1 MTLTMKELKR
11 VEVVQKTVSQ
21 EITVMEA
28 AELLGISERQ
38 AYRLKGS
45 FKLKGVKGL
54 IHGNRGKVSPRRLD
68 HEISEKIVK
77 LAKGEYEGYNDSFFT
92 ERLGEEEGIRISREK
107 VRQIL
112 RKQGIGPKRKRRRP
126 KHRTRRERKPQSGMM
141 LQTDGSRHDWLQGRG
156 EYLTLIGA
164 IDDATNEVPY
174 ALFAPYETTEGYMR
188 MLIEIAQE
196 KGLPLSLYADRH
208 SIFQVERHT
217 PTLAEQLNGKPNK
230 TQLGRA
236 LDELGIT
243 LIPANSPQAKGRIER
258 LWGTFQ
264 DRLVSELKR
273 FNAKTIDEANAV
285 LLKFLPDYNRKFTV
299 EPFDK
304 KSAWRKIDGIDL
316 NKYFC
321 MKYSRVVG
329 NDNTLSFMNRKI
341 QILSTKT
348 RYSFAKAKVDVHH
361 LIDERIRVFYKG
373 TLITEAEGLDNAQ
386 QNKSERLRKRGCI
399 TNKSYERISMQ
410 P

>member
-1 MTLTMKELKR
+1 
-11 VEVVQKTVSQ
+11 
-21 EITVMEA
+21 MEA
-28 AELLGISERQ
+28 AEMIGVSERQ
-38 AYRLKGS
+38 AYRLKS
-45 FKLKGVKGL
+45 YFKLKGVKGL
-54 IHGNRGKVSPRRLD
+54 MHGNRGKVSPKRLD
-68 HEISEKIVK
+68 HEISEKVVK

-92 ERLGEEEGIRISREK
+92 ERLGEEEGIQISREK

-112 RKQGIGPKRKRRRP
+112 RKQGIGPKRKRRHP
-126 KHRTRRERKPQSGMM
+126 MHRTRRERRPQVGMM

-188 MLIEIAQE
+188 MFLEIAEE

-217 PTLAEQLNGKPNK
+217 TTIAEQLNGRPDK

-236 LDELGIT
+236 LEELGIT

-264 DRLVSELKR
+264 DRLVCEIRR

-285 LLKFLPDYNRKFTV
+285 LKKFLPDYNRKFTV

-304 KSAWRKIDGIDL
+304 KSAWRTIDGIDL

-321 MKYSRVVG
+321 LKYSRVVE
-329 NDNTLSFMNRKI
+329 NDNTVSFMNRKI
-341 QILSTKT
+341 QIPSTKT
-348 RYSFAKAKVDVHH
+348 RYGFAKAKVEVHH
-361 LIDERIRVFYKG
+361 LIDGRIRIFYKEQ
-373 TLITEAEGLDNAQ
+373 LITEVKTLDAVRH
-386 QNKSERLRKRGCI
+386 NKSGRLREKDCI